1 MANPKHSR
9 TNQYTCRSTNYK
21 KKGTWGWWRTS
32 GEVNVLS
39 SEGLVVH
46 QKKLNIGGVL
56 DEESF
61 VSRVHPVLGLLVG
74 AISDL

>member
-1 MANPKHSR
+1 MAEPISIHAVQQI
-9 TNQYTCRSTNYK
+9 TK
-21 KKGTWGWWRTS
+21 KKVTWGWWRTS

-61 VSRVHPVLGLLVG
+61 VSRVHPVLSLLVG